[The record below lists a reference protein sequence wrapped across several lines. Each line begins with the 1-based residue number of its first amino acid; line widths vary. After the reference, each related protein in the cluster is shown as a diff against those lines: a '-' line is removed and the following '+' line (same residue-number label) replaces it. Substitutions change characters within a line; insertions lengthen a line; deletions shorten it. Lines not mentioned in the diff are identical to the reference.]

1 MKLGLRM
8 ECLIVVLLILM
19 VKNKENK
26 KNGITAESCMNQ
38 LYGNMEKNMVY
49 IKDLLTTMNQLWS
62 KKSCLLMEKNKDY
75 MNHGL
80 IIRNHILQL
89 HMLMV
94 QNTELNNIGMK
105 VDNPALILCMFK
117 INKKDFTSLG
127 MKMVP
132 QKLSAIM
139 YKTKNMVPIHSF
151 TVYIASIHVNMIM
164 E

>member
-1 MKLGLRM
+1 
-8 ECLIVVLLILM
+8 
-19 VKNKENK
+19 
-26 KNGITAESCMNQ
+26 
-38 LYGNMEKNMVY
+38 
-49 IKDLLTTMNQLWS
+49 
-62 KKSCLLMEKNKDY
+62 
-75 MNHGL
+75 
-80 IIRNHILQL
+80 
-89 HMLMV
+89 
-94 QNTELNNIGMK
+94 MK

-151 TVYIASIHVNMIM
+151 TVYIASIHVNMIT